1 MVHKLWTKNRVRKI
15 LYDRFCL
22 ICFLEI
28 FFSFSIRPMIQI
40 NDFYF
45 ISIIFIITYTCKLYR
60 GGLRLDR
67 VETKNRF

>member
-28 FFSFSIRPMIQI
+28 FFSFTIRPVIQV

-45 ISIIFIITYTCKLYR
+45 ISNIFIITCKLYR
-60 GGLRLDR
+60 GGLSLDR
-67 VETKNRF
+67 VESQT